1 MKKQAR
7 VKLISYTPEPLALI
21 YTAFR
26 QCYFAGSATDM
37 WEDIQSEAISKEKQA
52 NFIRTVMSSGHAS
65 PVEHVNF
72 TFALD
77 HVSRALTHQLVRHR
91 IASFSQQSQRY
102 VDAKNFEYV
111 IPPKIARN
119 SEALEKYTSCMDTI
133 AQAYE
138 QLQELL
144 LVDPKD
150 KQSSNEDAR
159 FVLPQAAASS
169 IVVTMNVRSIMNFFE
184 HRCCVRAQWEI
195 RDVANQMLKAC
206 REVLPEIFDYAG
218 AKCEKTKTCPEGK
231 FSCGRYPVK

>member
-1 MKKQAR
+1 MSKKAR
-7 VKLISYTPEPLALI
+7 VELLSHTPDALSLI

-26 QCYFAGSATDM
+26 QCYFAGFAGDM
-37 WEDIQSEAISKEKQA
+37 WEEIQNGTITKEKQA

-102 VDAKNFEYV
+102 VDAKNFEY
-111 IPPKIARN
+111 ITPPKIERN
-119 SEALEKYTSCMDTI
+119 PEALEKYTKCMDTI
-133 AQAYE
+133 AKAYE
-138 QLQELL
+138 ELQDLL
-144 LVDPKD
+144 LADNKD
-150 KQSSNEDAR
+150 KQGSNEDAR

-169 IVVTMNVRSIMNFFE
+169 IVVTMNVRSLINFFE

-195 RDVANQMLKAC
+195 RDAANQMLKHC
-206 REVLPEIFDYAG
+206 RNVLPEIFDYAG

-231 FSCGRYPVK
+231 FSCGRYPTV